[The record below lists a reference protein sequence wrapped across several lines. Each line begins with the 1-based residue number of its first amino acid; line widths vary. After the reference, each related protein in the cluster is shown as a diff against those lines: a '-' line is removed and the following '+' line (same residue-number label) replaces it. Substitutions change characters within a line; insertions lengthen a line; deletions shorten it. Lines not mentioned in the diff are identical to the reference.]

1 MEKIKNV
8 RAYSDIIKAITNK
21 DKDLLGKIR
30 TDYKGFDGIKSH
42 ASAILRHTAMIQSKI
57 DTKDQM
63 LACFNGNVPNTLD
76 DIQVYKQI
84 MEAFNAGDKDS
95 LSKLN
100 INFYDIGMLKAS
112 VIYFLSSVEA
122 TEKTLDL
129 NDPFLE
135 CYNKYYLQ

>member
-1 MEKIKNV
+1 MGKIKNV
-8 RAYSDIIKAITNK
+8 RAYNDIIKAITNK
-21 DKDLLGKIR
+21 DKDFLEKIR
-30 TDYKGFDGIKSH
+30 TDYKGFDNIKNYARS
-42 ASAILRHTAMIQSKI
+42 ILSLTATIQSKI
-57 DTKDQM
+57 DTKDKM
-63 LACFNGNVPNTLD
+63 LACFNGNVPNKLD

-84 MEAFNAGDKDS
+84 MEAFDANDKDS

-100 INFYDIGMLKAS
+100 INFYDLLMLKGF
-112 VIYFLSSVEA
+112 VEGFLRSVEA